1 MKEYFEHAT
10 SKKEVE
16 FLCDDHYFTI
26 IHTTSQQ
33 SRCLLTV
40 PFCLSILKKQT
51 RNCRHILT
59 QASTGQ
65 KGQYLME
72 ASFSEIQQKN
82 YLHTSLAKKHLH
94 NYTEFMYVMDGTVQE
109 HIDTQSKTYTEGYAW
124 LLNEN
129 IPHCEKITDDCTI
142 VYLCFAKSYSR
153 EIMTQHLI
161 KKKAGSLYDFAV
173 NNAQSSGHF
182 LKQYLEFSP
191 LPDHEKNVDKI
202 RKTLTSIIDE

>member
-1 MKEYFEHAT
+1 M
-10 SKKEVE
+10 
-16 FLCDDHYFTI
+16 
-26 IHTTSQQ
+26 
-33 SRCLLTV
+33 
-40 PFCLSILKKQT
+40 
-51 RNCRHILT
+51 
-59 QASTGQ
+59 
-65 KGQYLME
+65 
-72 ASFSEIQQKN
+72 
-82 YLHTSLAKKHLH
+82 H

-109 HIDTQSKTYTEGYAW
+109 HIDTQSKTYTEGYAC